1 MSIVIFMIYIEW
13 RSEQMDVVAYSFRFP
28 ILLLEIT
35 GTDSAQERLPS
46 TTGDSNER
54 RPVAA

>member
-1 MSIVIFMIYIEW
+1 MSIVIFRIYIDW
-13 RSEQMDVVAYSFRFP
+13 RSEQMDVVTYSFRFP

-35 GTDSAQERLPS
+35 ATDSAQERLPS

>member
-13 RSEQMDVVAYSFRFP
+13 WSEQMDVVTHSFRFP

-35 GTDSAQERLPS
+35 ATDSEQERLPS
-46 TTGDSNER
+46 TTGDSNKR

>member
-1 MSIVIFMIYIEW
+1 MIYIEW
-13 RSEQMDVVAYSFRFP
+13 RSEQMDVVTHSFQFP

-35 GTDSAQERLPS
+35 ATDSAQERLPS

>member
-13 RSEQMDVVAYSFRFP
+13 WSEQMDIVTYSFRFP

-35 GTDSAQERLPS
+35 ATDSAQEQLPS

>member
-1 MSIVIFMIYIEW
+1 MIYIEW
-13 RSEQMDVVAYSFRFP
+13 RSEQMDVVTYSFRFP

-35 GTDSAQERLPS
+35 ATDSAQERLPS
-46 TTGDSNER
+46 TTSDSNER

>member
-13 RSEQMDVVAYSFRFP
+13 RSEQMDVVTYSFRFP

-35 GTDSAQERLPS
+35 ATDSAQERLPS